1 MSTNDRWSALSMK
14 DKADLIKLMVE
25 NGVTSLDDMRLY
37 YNGGEKEGK
46 KQKAIISNKDKEKT
60 YSTPQNASFIKDLAY
75 RIGANKQVSGRG
87 YAGPEKI
94 ASALL
99 HLDKDLPF
107 DDNKYAFLYGTGR
120 RFPVVEE
127 PIQGFDFT
135 KYVNNNYSKSKASKI
150 KNVYGIIN
158 PDEEYYIDDKYR
170 GLVEE
175 LAKHNYH
182 FYDNADDL
190 AVDMDVDNTKA
201 GYRDDVGSFV
211 HQFGLDEG
219 GNPVVHDADVY
230 DFLPKDYNYGDDSAL
245 IRTLVKA
252 EAGLFNSVGTPYIIR
267 QEWQPIIFGDTSRF
281 SNNINKHLEEMTE
294 EDIAK
299 ATGTGFIEPVYITDG
314 GAPIIIK
321 TTKEDYQ
328 NKRSLGGNLYKK
340 GGSIH
345 INPENK
351 GKFTATKK
359 RTGKT
364 TEELT
369 HSKNPLTRKRAI
381 FAQNAKKWHHAE
393 GGPLGDKDTL
403 SHPKYNAASE
413 EAMYNYLS
421 NNGLNDAQAA
431 GIMGNLAVESL
442 LNSTINQFN
451 GPAYGLIQ
459 AEGARKKALK
469 SYQGNPYVF
478 GSGLLPEEQKQ
489 LDYIIDVGINNYTPG
504 EWGKQGYSG
513 ARAARKAFIDSSD
526 VNEASDIFMKN
537 YLRPGKPHQERRRKM
552 SNYYFDKYGHN
563 DFIFD
568 DGEWVLQNILKK

>member
-1 MSTNDRWSALSMK
+1 
-14 DKADLIKLMVE
+14 
-25 NGVTSLDDMRLY
+25 
-37 YNGGEKEGK
+37 
-46 KQKAIISNKDKEKT
+46 
-60 YSTPQNASFIKDLAY
+60 
-75 RIGANKQVSGRG
+75 
-87 YAGPEKI
+87 
-94 ASALL
+94 
-99 HLDKDLPF
+99 
-107 DDNKYAFLYGTGR
+107 
-120 RFPVVEE
+120 
-127 PIQGFDFT
+127 
-135 KYVNNNYSKSKASKI
+135 
-150 KNVYGIIN
+150 
-158 PDEEYYIDDKYR
+158 
-170 GLVEE
+170 
-175 LAKHNYH
+175 
-182 FYDNADDL
+182 
-190 AVDMDVDNTKA
+190 MDVDNTKA